1 MAAIFEDVYGVPRG
15 NVTQRDAGDTG
26 GDGGSEGG
34 AGKQG
39 DDGGAGA
46 GGGAGRGG
54 DTEGDG
60 RADKNPL
67 PSDSS
72 LRERNVRR
80 ENTSQQNGGSTPNA
94 ISRDVSVAHDLR
106 PESTFAAI
114 GRSRR
119 ESVNR
124 SSIGTFSD
132 DATKTVF
139 DGNHN
144 DVASEVDVQKNGAVV
159 GDDVDNLEVDF
170 NLLDDDLDLD
180 QRLVECLQAAS
191 DDVGGS
197 TGATWSRGRALE
209 QQATVLIVVCREKSF
224 REIFASAVLNRVV
237 YGLMY
242 HAYLLSGVEPDIT
255 TLSVC
260 PSAGRPPSATVLRR
274 QPRPRRL
281 SSRRPL
287 VLTVRSREDEPLLR
301 GQWSSDAQTDKY
313 AFNKKRIKH
322 IYKIDTGFKNVPT
335 MMKLL
340 YVILHVFGRGGR
352 SSGS

>member
-1 MAAIFEDVYGVPRG
+1 MAAIFEDVYGAPRA

-39 DDGGAGA
+39 GDGGAGA

-72 LRERNVRR
+72 SSERNVRR
-80 ENTSQQNGGSTPNA
+80 ENPSQQNGGSAPNA
-94 ISRDVSVAHDLR
+94 VSRDVSVAPDLR
-106 PESTFAAI
+106 PESTYSAI

-242 HAYLLSGVEPDIT
+242 HAYLLSGVEQT
-255 TLSVC
+255 SQRCLSVRQ
-260 PSAGRPPSATVLRR
+260 PVVLLQPPSSVDSPGLAASPHGV
-274 QPRPRRL
+274 PS
-281 SSRRPL
+281 SSRSGHAKTNLFSVVSGR
-287 VLTVRSREDEPLLR
+287 LTHR
-301 GQWSSDAQTDKY
+301 QT
-313 AFNKKRIKH
+313 N
-322 IYKIDTGFKNVPT
+322 TP
-335 MMKLL
+335 
-340 YVILHVFGRGGR
+340 
-352 SSGS
+352 